1 MKDIITLAVE
11 SSCDETSV
19 AVLKNGREVI
29 SNIINTQVDLH
40 KKFGGVVP
48 EVASRKHIENIDVV
62 LQEALDKANIA
73 LNDIDHIAVTYG
85 PGLVGALLVGLS
97 HAKALAFTLNKP
109 LVGVNHIEGHVSAN
123 YIEHK
128 DLKPPFITLIV
139 SGGHTHLVEVK
150 DYGEYEILGR
160 TRDDASGEAFDKIAR
175 AMGLGYPGGPIVDR
189 LAKEGNKNA
198 IDFPRAYLDEGYDF
212 SFSGLKSAVINLN
225 HKAMQ
230 RNEEINQEDLA
241 ASFQDVVLSV
251 LVNKTIRATKEYGI
265 KQVLMAGGVSANRG
279 LRNAMG
285 EAVGQ
290 LDGVELLLPPMSCC
304 TDNAMMI
311 ALAAKQMY
319 DLKLF
324 SDLSLGIKPNLD
336 LENES
341 VSGGNQNG

>member
-1 MKDIITLAVE
+1 MSLILAIE
-11 SSCDETSV
+11 SSCDEMAMAILKDEREFLSSV
-19 AVLKNGREVI
+19 VASQIDV
-29 SNIINTQVDLH
+29 H
-40 KKFGGVVP
+40 AMYGGVVP
-48 EVASRKHIENIDVV
+48 EIASRKHVECVSLV
-62 LQEALDKANIA
+62 LKETLNKANVT
-73 LNDIDHIAVTYG
+73 IDEIDAIAVTKG
-85 PGLVGALLVGLS
+85 PGLVGSLHIGLQA
-97 HAKALAFTLNKP
+97 AKTIAMAYHKP
-109 LVGVNHIEGHVSAN
+109 LIGVHHIAGHIYAN
-123 YIEHK
+123 NYVQNIIYPS
-128 DLKPPFITLIV
+128 LCLVV
-139 SGGHTHLVEVK
+139 SGGHSELVLLKAPFKFEVI
-150 DYGEYEILGR
+150 GQTL
-160 TRDDASGEAFDKIAR
+160 DDAVGEAYDKVGR
-175 AMGLGYPGGPIVDR
+175 VYNLPVP
-189 LAKEGNKNA
+189 
-198 IDFPRAYLDEGYDF
+198 LDDESYNF